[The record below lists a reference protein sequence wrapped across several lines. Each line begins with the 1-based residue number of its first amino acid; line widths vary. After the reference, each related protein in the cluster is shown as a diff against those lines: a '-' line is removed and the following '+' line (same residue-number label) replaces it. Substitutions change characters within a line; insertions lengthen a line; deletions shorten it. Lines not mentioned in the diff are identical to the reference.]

1 MFAEDHK
8 FIAKYEQIVRAVRDK
23 PNKLASQKKE
33 YLTKF
38 LLANKPTREKLQAYQ
53 NSLITNLVE
62 KTIKQLD
69 KDIENE
75 SEQ

>member
-53 NSLITNLVE
+53 NGLITNLVE

>member
-1 MFAEDHK
+1 VFAEDHK

-38 LLANKPTREKLQAYQ
+38 LLVNKPTREKLQAYQ
-53 NSLITNLVE
+53 NGLITNLVE